1 MVDGYTVLHHAYGD
15 GAPHQTHQ
23 REIRHEAAPRYPWVM
38 PAPRRP
44 LSPAPAKRL
53 TDRTPAERA
62 KSAIDRLEHVLGDRS
77 RVQLKVDVVISRAA
91 AERLIQT
98 AMEKSDTMTF
108 SVLLASILEGAA
120 EEMDRAASTAP
131 TRKSVR
137 LS

>member
-1 MVDGYTVLHHAYGD
+1 
-15 GAPHQTHQ
+15 
-23 REIRHEAAPRYPWVM
+23 M

-53 TDRTPAERA
+53 TGRTPAERA

-77 RVQLKVDVVISRAA
+77 RVKLKVDVVISRAA

-137 LS
+137 SS